1 MKRNQTDS
9 ASAAQRRVDLE
20 ADIERFLAEGNEIQH
35 IPDGVSAQDP
45 QGRTQP
51 LRPNQA
57 KGKKSGA

>member
-1 MKRNQTDS
+1 MKRNQTDT
-9 ASAAQRRVDLE
+9 ASAAQRRIDLA

-57 KGKKSGA
+57 KGKKSNA

>member
-1 MKRNQTDS
+1 MKNNQTNA
-9 ASAAQRRVDLE
+9 ASAAQRRVDLA
-20 ADIERFLAEGNEIQH
+20 ADIERFLADGNEIQQ

-45 QGRTQP
+45 QGRSQP